1 MVQNGFMGEYMIK
14 CEVVVDK
21 DEMEVNG
28 HLISNIGG
36 LQQDVYFMVN
46 NNLEFYWLEEAI
58 KYCLEN

>member
-1 MVQNGFMGEYMIK
+1 MIK

-36 LQQDVYFMVN
+36 LQEDAYFIVN
-46 NNLEFYWLEEAI
+46 NELEFNWLEEAI

>member
-1 MVQNGFMGEYMIK
+1 MVQNGFMGKYMIK

-36 LQQDVYFMVN
+36 LQQDVYFIVN
-46 NNLEFYWLEEAI
+46 NDLEFDWLEEAI

>member
-36 LQQDVYFMVN
+36 LQQDVYFRVDN
-46 NNLEFYWLEEAI
+46 EIEFDWLEEAI

>member
-1 MVQNGFMGEYMIK
+1 MIK

-36 LQQDVYFMVN
+36 IQQDVYFRVDN
-46 NNLEFYWLEEAI
+46 ELEFDWLEEAI